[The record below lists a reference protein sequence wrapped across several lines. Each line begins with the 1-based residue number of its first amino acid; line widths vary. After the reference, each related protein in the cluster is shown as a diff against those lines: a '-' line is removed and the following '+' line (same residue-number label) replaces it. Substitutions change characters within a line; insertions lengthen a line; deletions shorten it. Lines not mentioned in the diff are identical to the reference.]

1 MVEADD
7 ELVDQEELLTW
18 LDIGGR
24 RSAWGTGDPNSQDTT
39 DATKSRLR
47 DMLGFG

>member
-24 RSAWGTGDPNSQDTT
+24 RSAWGTGDPNSQFAICWD
-39 DATKSRLR
+39 SGREGV
-47 DMLGFG
+47 LG